1 MTSGLDVSAGLASP
15 AALALSKL
23 KAVRPVESIKGPR
36 ESGMSPD
43 KSRAKSEDLRRGR
56 LAASLREN
64 LKRRKAQSRARE
76 VEAQPSNGPTAPPSG
91 EPDG

>member
-1 MTSGLDVSAGLASP
+1 
-15 AALALSKL
+15 
-23 KAVRPVESIKGPR
+23 
-36 ESGMSPD
+36 MSPD
-43 KSRAKSEDLRRGR
+43 KSRAKSEDLRRVR

-76 VEAQPSNGPTAPPSG
+76 VEAQPSNGPTAPTSC